1 MALKYYSIQIS
12 LFTLLLVINLLLVIK
27 LLRLFYKGKRPVI
40 SFITEMEILSW
51 PSLSEKEY
59 KIAKAMIGECRVI
72 QMNNAIR
79 DEAIAIRRSTRL
91 KLPDAIVAATSKYL
105 DLTLIS
111 ADADLKKVKGI
122 DLIYLVP

>member
-1 MALKYYSIQIS
+1 MNGVEV
-12 LFTLLLVINLLLVIK
+12 LLDTNILIYLTAGNKTVEAFLQ
-27 LLRLFYKGKRPVI
+27 GKQPII

-105 DLTLIS
+105 DLTLVS
-111 ADADLKKVKGI
+111 ADADLKKGKR
-122 DLIYLVP
+122 D

>member
-1 MALKYYSIQIS
+1 MNGVEVLIDTNILIY
-12 LFTLLLVINLLLVIK
+12 FTSGNKAVEAFLE
-27 LLRLFYKGKRPVI
+27 GKRPII

-79 DEAIAIRRSTRL
+79 EEAITIRRSTRL
-91 KLPDAIVAATSKYL
+91 KLPDAIVAATSKYMG
-105 DLTLIS
+105 LTLVS
-111 ADADLKKVKGI
+111 ADADMKKVKGI
-122 DLIYLVP
+122 DLIYLIP

>member
-12 LFTLLLVINLLLVIK
+12 LFTSQLVIK
-27 LLRLFYKGKRPVI
+27 LLRLFYKVSKVI

-51 PSLSEKEY
+51 PSLSEKEH

-72 QMNNAIR
+72 QMNNTIR
-79 DEAIAIRRSTRL
+79 DEAITIRRSTRL